1 MTWPLPAAPITEG
14 IMSPRRKQKSGLLLT
29 MGIVTIVY
37 GCLGL
42 LCGSCG
48 VFGSV
53 GSSSLAKMPAAN
65 NPAIGM
71 IQHMNK
77 EVPNW
82 LAIDIARSSAVILL
96 SALIIVAG
104 VGLLMQKSW
113 GRWLTII
120 VSAALIVQQ
129 IIYTIYQFT
138 TLMPAMERWAKTQPG
153 AGGMMFGGGPA
164 QQVGGVFGTILVLL
178 FPLAFLVIMLLPATG
193 AALAP
198 TRRRRREYD
207 DDLDEDH
214 DRYRDENDDDR
225 PPRRRDE
232 TADDEDRPDDHRFRA
247 RDE

>member
-1 MTWPLPAAPITEG
+1 
-14 IMSPRRKQKSGLLLT
+14 MSPRRKKKSNLLLT

-48 VFGSV
+48 VFGGV
-53 GSSSLAKMPAAN
+53 ASSSMAKMPAAG

-104 VGLLMQKSW
+104 VGLLMQKGW
-113 GRWLTII
+113 GRWLTVI

-129 IIYTIYQFT
+129 IIYSIYQFT
-138 TLMPAMERWAKTQPG
+138 TFMPAMERWAKTQPAA
-153 AGGMMFGGGPA
+153 AGPMMFGGGPA
-164 QQVGGVFGTILVLL
+164 QQVGGVFGSVLVLM
-178 FPLAFLVIMLLPATG
+178 FPLIFLVVMLLPATG
-193 AALAP
+193 EALAP
-198 TRRRRREYD
+198 PQRRRREYD
-207 DDLDEDH
+207 DGLDDDRDR
-214 DRYRDENDDDR
+214 DRYRDDDDR
-225 PPRRRDE
+225 PRRPRPKLG
-232 TADDEDRPDDHRFRA
+232 DDEPPSDRPDDHRYRA